1 MASEVW
7 HDLGPVPGGCTIC
20 GADGDLSMSER
31 RSRRSLAE
39 RLRREHVPPPSRQVL
54 CRSCG
59 WRWSVR
65 STDRAATAVT
75 TRAGTTPEPRRHDDP
90 PLASRTVLPAPRL
103 GGSSRDWMYDR
114 T

>member
-20 GADGDLSMSER
+20 GADGHLSMSEL
-31 RSRRSLAE
+31 RSRPSLTE
-39 RLRREHVPPPSRQVL
+39 RLRREHVPPPSRRVL

-65 STDRAATAVT
+65 STDRTASAVPSRT
-75 TRAGTTPEPRRHDDP
+75 STGPQLRRQDDP
-90 PLASRTVLPAPRL
+90 PVASRTVLPAPRPSR
-103 GGSSRDWMYDR
+103 SSRDWMYHR
-114 T
+114 A